1 MRKRMI
7 TGNIFISGFTVLLL
21 FTLILQC
28 ARDPMSSANQN
39 KPADI
44 SPERIIHSY
53 HKLYAEIESQDI
65 YISPVISARFLMSFN
80 MTIRE
85 VLQKFDV
92 LQVDGTRKN
101 QLKNISSDSLLLA
114 YMLNTSLSEHL
125 SSIFSNRVKKSRDAI
140 THHFS
145 VIETQ
150 LLADAKAD
158 RDQMVATRTISE
170 GISDSVAYS
179 MLPPEYIQF
188 PDFATR
194 DSLIS
199 SYDSISGHSDEKWV
213 HSLLKYQSILPE
225 MEIKSIQS
233 EDLNKFI
240 PLNESELYKEALEV
254 YTLSKPL
261 QSEYK
266 WIAEFWSDDLPGVTY
281 SPATRWI
288 SILNQVLEKDMKPFE
303 EVHELYF
310 LLSLV
315 MHETAVTCWSLKYSS
330 MQVRPSMYIQ
340 SEIDRVWKPFHD
352 NPPFPAYPSGHSAF
366 GAAAAFVLE
375 HFFGKSYSFTDNSHK
390 GNKAFLSDP
399 RSYHSFKEMAA
410 ENAISRLYMGVHFR
424 KDCEDGLLLG
434 ETIAKY
440 VLENNIKATLTK
452 EKTGQI
458 NLNQSYN

>member
-1 MRKRMI
+1 MI
-7 TGNIFISGFTVLLL
+7 NGNIFISGFTVLLL

-65 YISPVISARFLMSFN
+65 YISPVISARFLMSLN

-101 QLKNISSDSLLLA
+101 QLKNKSSDSLLLA

-158 RDQMVATRTISE
+158 RDLIVDSRTISKA
-170 GISDSVAYS
+170 ISDSVAYA
-179 MLPPEYIQF
+179 MLPPEYIEF
-188 PDFATR
+188 PDFAMR

-199 SYDSISGHSDEKWV
+199 SYDSISGNSVKKWV
-213 HSLLKYQSILPE
+213 HSLLKYQTILPE
-225 MEIKSIQS
+225 MEIQS
-233 EDLNKFI
+233 LLTKDLDKFI
-240 PLNESELYKEALEV
+240 PLNKNELYKEALEV

-288 SILNQVLEKDMKPFE
+288 SILNQVLENDMKPFQ
-303 EVHELYF
+303 EVQELYF

-315 MHETAVTCWSLKYSS
+315 MHETAVSCWRLKYTS

-340 SEIDRVWKPFHD
+340 SEIDPGWVPFHD

-375 HFFGKSYSFTDNSHK
+375 YFFGTSYSFTDNSHK

-399 RSYHSFKEMAA
+399 RSYRSFKEMAA
-410 ENAISRLYMGVHFR
+410 ESAISRLYMGVHFR

-440 VLENNIKATLTK
+440 ILEKNIHTNFMKK
-452 EKTGQI
+452 KTGQT
-458 NLNQSYN
+458 NHAQSFN